1 MTSHWRQLKKTLQWI
16 QERQGLSLRRLSL
29 PLPHLLCVW
38 GGGREDTLLMTAD
51 CGDVGGRNMKSA
63 MGAWKGLQTSPV
75 WGITAAG
82 LILLSGS
89 SGWGRQE
96 TELKSGSPLP
106 LCQGLSFLF
115 LMCVFILYFYIIR
128 LSSNHFINLLNAL
141 ILSAAE
147 GKIILLLIGK
157 LSCLHISHFIAV
169 LKLVLYI
176 SWSMTTDI
184 GSSFPFCSVR
194 SVMGMELEKHFLNGC
209 MMVEARPVFVKGRTH

>member
-1 MTSHWRQLKKTLQWI
+1 
-16 QERQGLSLRRLSL
+16 
-29 PLPHLLCVW
+29 
-38 GGGREDTLLMTAD
+38 
-51 CGDVGGRNMKSA
+51 MKSA

-75 WGITAAG
+75 WGITAAV

-96 TELKSGSPLP
+96 TELKSGLPLP
-106 LCQGLSFLF
+106 LCERLSFLF
-115 LMCVFILYFYIIR
+115 LMRVFVLYFYIIC

-157 LSCLHISHFIAV
+157 LSCLHISLFIAV

-176 SWSMTTDI
+176 SWSMTTNI
-184 GSSFPFCSVR
+184 GSPFPFCSVR
-194 SVMGMELEKHFLNGC
+194 SVMGMKLEKHFLNGC
-209 MMVEARPVFVKGRTH
+209 RGYTSLCKEQNTLKEHYPMFY